1 MLAWWRHRMKKYI
14 AKAIHAHAC
23 ELHFLAK
30 SKRPRCQHHECLECL
45 HELNFQQLF
54 SERLINL
61 QELPKNVH
69 FEKLSFWVRLYFRTT
84 KSNFC
89 FSGTEYK
96 GVDDDSRYGGANY
109 KAENHIYSEAGCKG
123 DGDSEHSLQ
132 SDGQQQDETTTV
144 PCAERR
150 EGVDMI

>member
-1 MLAWWRHRMKKYI
+1 MHLNYI
-14 AKAIHAHAC
+14 
-23 ELHFLAK
+23 FLLKTK
-30 SKRPRCQHHECLECL
+30 SQDANAMNV
-45 HELNFQQLF
+45 LNVFTNLTTSSDFFSRRLF
-54 SERLINL
+54 NL
-61 QELPKNVH
+61 QELPANFH
-69 FEKLSFWVRLYFRTT
+69 FEKLTFWIRLYFRTT

-89 FSGTEYK
+89 FNGTEYK

-123 DGDSEHSLQ
+123 DGDSKHSLQ
-132 SDGQQQDETTTV
+132 SDGQQQDETAAV